1 MQVKVLNKM
10 PTMVDDY
17 IKKYG
22 STKTFLAKRMG
33 YKSKQAFE
41 SAMKSPNPTAETL
54 LKFATFFNC
63 KIDDLVESFISF
75 EDEESKSL

>member
-1 MQVKVLNKM
+1 MQVKILNKI
-10 PTMVDDY
+10 PYMVDDY
-17 IKKYG
+17 MRKYG
-22 STKTFLAKRMG
+22 STKTFLAKKMG

-41 SAMKSPNPTAETL
+41 SAMRSPNPTAETL

-75 EDEESKSL
+75 EDEEGKNR